1 MYKQNMI
8 IHLTKHSILDKINEI
23 NDKLKDNKL
32 TSRDLNQIN
41 RIDELI
47 TTGII

>member
-1 MYKQNMI
+1 MY
-8 IHLTKHSILDKINEI
+8 LTKHNILDKINEI

-47 TTGII
+47 TTSII

>member
-1 MYKQNMI
+1 MI
-8 IHLTKHSILDKINEI
+8 IYLTKHNILDKKIEI

-41 RIDELI
+41 RIYELI
-47 TTGII
+47 TTGMI